1 MSVTTSPAKPI
12 LQLRGLYEALAF
24 VAPICLFG
32 LLAAIRVDKFIETHN
47 PVAILNAVGLTVLT
61 MTFVFRKPVKEV
73 DRSFKSLGA
82 AWLGN
87 FLPFALILHNHSDWA
102 GPVPTAIEVV
112 TVALAIWT
120 VLSLRSSMGVAPA
133 NRGIK
138 TGGPYKFIRHP
149 LYTLVII
156 SQIGLL
162 MEYPSIINGVIL
174 TVAIVFKG
182 FMIRNEE
189 RVLRNDPAY
198 VEYSQKVRYRVIPG
212 VI

>member
-1 MSVTTSPAKPI
+1 MTTASQARPQFSWQPY
-12 LQLRGLYEALAF
+12 YEALAF

-32 LLAAIRVDKFIETHN
+32 LLAAIRVAKFIETGN

-61 MTFVFRKPVKEV
+61 MTFVFRKPAKEV
-73 DRSFKSLGA
+73 DRSFKSLLA
-82 AWLGN
+82 AWIGN
-87 FLPFALILHNHSDWA
+87 FLPFALILHNHSNWA
-102 GPVPTAIEVV
+102 GHVPTAIEVV
-112 TVALAIWT
+112 TVVLAIWT

-138 TGGPYKFIRHP
+138 TGGPYRFVRHP
-149 LYTLVII
+149 LYALVIV

-162 MEYPSIINGVIL
+162 MEYPSFINLAIL
-174 TVAIVFKG
+174 TTAVVFKG

-198 VEYSQKVRYRVIPG
+198 VEYSKRVRHRVIPG

>member
-1 MSVTTSPAKPI
+1 MTATVQTPRPVG
-12 LQLRGLYEALAF
+12 LQSYYEALAF

-32 LLAAIRVDKFIETHN
+32 LLATIRVVAFVQTGN
-47 PVAILNAVGLTVLT
+47 LVAILNAVGLTVLT
-61 MTFVFRKPVKEV
+61 MTFVFRKPAKEV
-73 DRSFKSLGA
+73 DRSLKSLMA

-87 FLPFALILHNHSDWA
+87 FLPFAFILHNQTDWA
-102 GPVPTAIEVV
+102 GAVPTVIEIV
-112 TVALAIWT
+112 TVALATWT

-138 TGGPYKFIRHP
+138 TGGPYRFIRHP

-162 MEYPSIINGVIL
+162 MEYPSIFNATIL
-174 TVAIVFKG
+174 AVAIVFKG
-182 FMIRNEE
+182 VMIRNEE

-198 VEYSQKVRYRVIPG
+198 VEYSNRVKYRVIPG